1 MPDSTVS
8 LLSFLLS
15 QFSGF
20 FKFSVSLFE
29 YFQVSAVQFVGWCN
43 VANCAVQSDGVVVI
57 DVLLYDS
64 AGIVKGKRDTRT
76 DAFSFDCLV
85 ESLQLAV

>member
-1 MPDSTVS
+1 MSDSTVS
-8 LLSFLLS
+8 LLSFLFS

-20 FKFSVSLFE
+20 IKLSVSLFE
-29 YFQVSAVQFVGWCN
+29 YFQVSDIQFVGWGHITDGT
-43 VANCAVQSDGVVVI
+43 VQSDGIVVL

-76 DAFSFDCLV
+76 DAFSFDGLV
-85 ESLQLAV
+85 ESL

>member
-1 MPDSTVS
+1 MPDSIIS
-8 LLSFLLS
+8 LLSFLFS

-20 FKFSVSLFE
+20 FKLSVSLFE
-29 YFQVSAVQFVGWCN
+29 YSQVSAVQFVGRCN
-43 VANCAVQSDGVVVI
+43 VANCTVQSDGVVVL

-76 DAFSFDCLV
+76 DAFCFDCLV
-85 ESLQLAV
+85 ESLQLSI